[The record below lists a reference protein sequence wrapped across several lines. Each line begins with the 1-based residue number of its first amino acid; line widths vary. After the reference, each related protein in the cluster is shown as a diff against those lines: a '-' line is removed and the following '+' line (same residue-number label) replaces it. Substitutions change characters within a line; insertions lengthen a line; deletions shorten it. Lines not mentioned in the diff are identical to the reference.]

1 MMIENENE
9 HVEYL
14 GLAAAVGRLTMALKR
29 TEDILAAIIAERDAL
44 AAKVGDTEPTE
55 APE

>member
-1 MMIENENE
+1 MTENE

-29 TEDILAAIIAERDAL
+29 TEELLAEVTKERDAL
-44 AAKVGDTEPTE
+44 AAKVTE
-55 APE
+55 ADERGSNEHQV